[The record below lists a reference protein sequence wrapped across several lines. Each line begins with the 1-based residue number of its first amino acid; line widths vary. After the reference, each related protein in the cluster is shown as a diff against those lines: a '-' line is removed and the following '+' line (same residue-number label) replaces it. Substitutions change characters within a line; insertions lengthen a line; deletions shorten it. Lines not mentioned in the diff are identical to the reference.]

1 MGLVLASGLML
12 AACSTDDGTVE
23 EDATN
28 AEPTESVVDTEEE
41 SEESS
46 GAQGAMSDTLS
57 GVRNLEDGQYVVGED
72 VPAGRYVITGQ
83 EPGNLMI
90 ENNENRNTSI
100 METLNDEDIDMGVP
114 SATVDLT
121 EGDEIELMGLELT
134 TFTPVKE
141 RTRSDVLTTGTWD
154 VGTDIEPGSYEV
166 TTTGSKSGKIMVYEG
181 IGELP
186 LVDQPIDPEGELGPE
201 SVTLELEEGQQ
212 VIVSVSPEL
221 SFEANE

>member
-1 MGLVLASGLML
+1 MGLVLASGLIL
-12 AACSTDDGTVE
+12 AACSTDDGMVE

-28 AEPTESVVDTEEE
+28 AEPTESVVDAEEE

-57 GVRNLEDGQYVVGED
+57 GVKNLEDGQHVVGED
-72 VPAGRYVITGQ
+72 IPAGRYVITG
-83 EPGNLMI
+83 EESGNLMI
-90 ENNENRNTSI
+90 ENNENRNMGI
-100 METLNDEDIDMGVP
+100 MEILEDEGLDMGVP
-114 SATVDLT
+114 RVTVDLI
-121 EGDEIELMGLELT
+121 EGDEVELMGMELS

-141 RTRSDVLTTGTWD
+141 RTMSNILTTGSWD
-154 VGTDIEPGSYEV
+154 VGTDIEPGTYEV

-181 IGELP
+181 TGGLP
-186 LVDQPIDPEGELGPE
+186 LVNEPIDPKGELGPE
-201 SVTLELEEGQQ
+201 SLTVELEVDQQ

>member
-1 MGLVLASGLML
+1 MGLVLASGLIL

-28 AEPTESVVDTEEE
+28 AEPTESVVDAEEE

-57 GVRNLEDGQYVVGED
+57 GVKNLEDGQHVVGED
-72 VPAGRYVITGQ
+72 IPAGRYVITG
-83 EPGNLMI
+83 EESGNLMI
-90 ENNENRNTSI
+90 ENNENRNMGI
-100 METLNDEDIDMGVP
+100 MEILEDEGLDMGVP
-114 SATVDLT
+114 RVTVDLI
-121 EGDEIELMGLELT
+121 EGDEVELMGMELS

-141 RTRSDVLTTGTWD
+141 RTMSNILTTGSWD
-154 VGTDIEPGSYEV
+154 VGTDIEPGTYEV

-181 IGELP
+181 TGGLP
-186 LVDQPIDPEGELGPE
+186 LVNEPIDSKGELGPE
-201 SVTLELEEGQQ
+201 SLTVELEVDQQ

>member
-1 MGLVLASGLML
+1 MGLVLASGLL
-12 AACSTDDGTVE
+12 VAACSTDDEAVE
-23 EDATN
+23 EDATS
-28 AEPTESVVDTEEE
+28 AEPTESVMDAEEE

-57 GVRNLEDGQYVVGED
+57 GVKNLEDGQYVVGED

-114 SATVDLT
+114 SVTVDLA
-121 EGDEIELMGLELT
+121 EGDEMELMGMELT

-181 IGELP
+181 IGDLP
-186 LVDQPIDPEGELGPE
+186 LVDQPIDPEGELSPE
-201 SVTLELEEGQQ
+201 SVTVELEEGQQ
-212 VIVSVSPEL
+212 VIISVSPEL